1 MRAVPSSP
9 HLRQHP
15 VLNGDVLPDA
25 KEEQPAPEQAAREVP
40 SATPSSQLHVFG
52 NCAFDV
58 VRSAP
63 LRRLSDPV
71 LHRAQHSATMTRNS
85 PPLTA
90 LANDHGTCESFTSTD
105 FVGIGPTTTTTTG
118 ADSHSTP
125 SQPVLQTAPT
135 SDTAATNGTTSEAQ
149 TAAGIEWTID
159 KIVTRLQ
166 AGRQD
171 IRERHSR
178 LTGYIIESTKPIDR
192 RVHTGP
198 DLFAN
203 VRSSPVAENKGV
215 TMRVKFKQHLKSKRD
230 QREAHFIPICTRTN
244 IDRVPPYRFHHVE
257 IKKNILTPNT
267 MLTFVPHLRDLES
280 SEETKYN
287 IWLKE
292 LEDIDLKSG
301 FKPMNREEKLQLTI
315 QGEKAATVS
324 LYLDQWL
331 QSMAMPGC
339 TKSALISRTAAR
351 KPDDATTPRQK
362 SGIPHSQG
370 VENTTPGADRA
381 VRMFTEAF
389 QRVFRNGLP
398 ATKQID
404 LRRVL
409 MLDESADNI
418 MDSKPIVQD
427 ATSLD
432 AAAGPREVEDEDELA
447 ETNLA
452 TYYILGCLI
461 CYSHSC
467 DHGEYDNKNMKRTF
481 SMGSCSYLSDILKAR
496 RKGRI
501 HDAVTDK
508 LCRRQCYRRGA
519 DHVRMH
525 LHPRPWLEDERIVL
539 RSLYTTTRYSS
550 FRGDPICLAA
560 EFLDRSCD
568 EVFAEFT
575 SMGITLPQPQPGE
588 AARVKNL
595 SWYDRRR
602 KLLLGDW
609 QDHTFTHE
617 HQRRENLE
625 PCSHDGICAPRVC
638 SCVDAG
644 VLCEKF
650 CRCTVEEC
658 AYKFTGC
665 ACQSQ
670 GQTCQQ
676 NRKDR
681 PCICVQLNRE
691 CDPQL
696 CESCGVLERADPLN
710 ADEDDLQATG
720 CQNCDLQRGIGKSL
734 LLGQSQLEGCG
745 YGLFTAEPI
754 AQDEFVIEYVGELIT
769 HDEGVRREARR
780 GDVFDEESNVSYVFT
795 LLENEGIWV
804 DAAIYGNLSRYI
816 NHASEHDTRGCN
828 ITPRILYVNGEYRI
842 KFTAMRDIQAG
853 EELFFNYGENFPN
866 LTKKLLDDKAA
877 RKPETGKTKGA
888 RMARSEAD
896 ASVPLKT
903 AKLGRKR
910 GPGRPRVKRDVP
922 PGFVLE
928 TDARSPALCRSRKRK
943 RGGMDDE
950 AATAAAAAAEEEEEE
965 EVEAEADV
973 DGTSNPVVR
982 HRRATSQDAA
992 EAERDAEWPCSA
1004 VRNRPRRAS
1013 RKQWPS
1019 DTLTKHSEPP
1029 KKTRGKRGGARPGS
1043 GRPRK
1048 HPRPAPPKPV
1058 LDHYEFPDDSP
1069 PRPRKYAP
1077 RPRKPPMVPA
1087 AEKAETAA
1095 ASPGPSRNVMTMPES
1110 KRTAR
1115 PSNKTQVTEI
1125 LDSDDDAE
1133 NAAAGTM
1140 AFPVRVGRSR
1150 RDRSDSGSGS
1160 GQGNGDGTAGQP
1172 GRGHDDDGE
1181 DADVSVRQRSD
1192 RVPRNRRLPAKFR
1205 DEDIW
1210 N

>member
-1 MRAVPSSP
+1 MRAVRNSP
-9 HLRQHP
+9 RLHQHP
-15 VLNGDVLPDA
+15 VLDGDVFPEAGQQQSAHDQAAHAAEGA
-25 KEEQPAPEQAAREVP
+25 KEAHAA
-40 SATPSSQLHVFG
+40 TFSSQLEVFG
-52 NCAFDV
+52 HRIFD
-58 VRSAP
+58 SIHPAS
-63 LRRLSDPV
+63 LRRLSDPI
-71 LHRAQHSATMTRNS
+71 LHRVQRVATMDSNS
-85 PPLTA
+85 PPASGLV
-90 LANDHGTCESFTSTD
+90 NGHGTYESPTPTPGF
-105 FVGIGPTTTTTTG
+105 FVGIGSAT
-118 ADSHSTP
+118 ADTNMSSHSTP
-125 SQPVLQTAPT
+125 AQPAPQ
-135 SDTAATNGTTSEAQ
+135 SAFAAEAVAAINGTTPEPQ
-149 TAAGIEWTID
+149 TEAGIEWTTDEI
-159 KIVTRLQ
+159 ITRLQ

-178 LTGYIIESTKPIDR
+178 LTGYIIESTKPVDR

-203 VRSSPVAENKGV
+203 IRSTPVAENKGV
-215 TMRVKFKQHLKSKRD
+215 TMRVKFKQHLKAKRD
-230 QREAHFIPICTRTN
+230 QREAHYIPVCARTN
-244 IDRVPPYRFHHVE
+244 VDRVPPYRFHHVE

-287 IWLKE
+287 VWLKE

-315 QGEKAATVS
+315 QSEKAATVS

-331 QSMAMPGC
+331 QTMAMPGC
-339 TKSALISRTAAR
+339 TKSALISYMTAR
-351 KPDDATTPRQK
+351 EPDDAITPRQK
-362 SGIPHSQG
+362 SDILHSQG
-370 VENTTPGADRA
+370 AENTAPGADRA
-381 VRMFTEAF
+381 ARMFTEAF
-389 QRVFRNGLP
+389 QRVFRDGLP
-398 ATKQID
+398 AAKRID

-409 MLDESADNI
+409 MLDESVDNI
-418 MDSKPIVQD
+418 MDSKPIVKD
-427 ATSLD
+427 ATTLD
-432 AAAGPREVEDEDELA
+432 STGPHDVEDEDELA

-452 TYYILGCLI
+452 TYCILGCLI

-467 DHGEYDNKNMKRTF
+467 DHGEYDNKNLKRTF
-481 SMGSCSYLSDILKAR
+481 SMGSCSRLSDTLKAR

-501 HDAVTDK
+501 HDTVTDRI
-508 LCRRQCYRRGA
+508 CRRQCYRRSV
-519 DHVRMH
+519 DYVQMH

-539 RSLYTTTRYSS
+539 RSLYTTMRYSS

-560 EFLDRSCD
+560 EFLDRSCG

-575 SMGITLPQPQPGE
+575 SMGITLPQPEPCE
-588 AARVKNL
+588 APRVKNL
-595 SWYDRRR
+595 SWYDRNR

-609 QDHTFTHE
+609 QDHTITHA

-625 PCSHDGICAPRVC
+625 PCSHDGPCAPRVC

-665 ACQSQ
+665 ACHSQ

-710 ADEDDLQATG
+710 ADDDDLHATG
-720 CQNCDLQRGIGKSL
+720 CQNCDLQRGTGKSL

-754 AQDEFVIEYVGELIT
+754 AQDEFVTEYVGELIT

-828 ITPRILYVNGEYRI
+828 VTPRILYVNGEYRI

-877 RKPETGKTKGA
+877 RKPETAKTKGA

-896 ASVPLKT
+896 RSGPTKAT
-903 AKLGRKR
+903 RKR
-910 GPGRPRVKRDVP
+910 KPGRPKVKRDVP
-922 PGFVLE
+922 PGFVLK
-928 TDARSPALCRSRKRK
+928 TDAGSAPRHSRKRK
-943 RGGMDDE
+943 RRMDD
-950 AATAAAAAAEEEEEE
+950 AAEEEEEE
-965 EVEAEADV
+965 VEEEEEAAVGVV
-973 DGTSNPVVR
+973 DNGVLNPAVQR
-982 HRRATSQDAA
+982 NKATSEAA
-992 EAERDAEWPCSA
+992 DESKRDAEGPYSA
-1004 VRNRPRRAS
+1004 VLSRPRRAS
-1013 RKQWPS
+1013 RKTWQPE
-1019 DTLTKHSEPP
+1019 TPTKGSELP

-1048 HPRPAPPKPV
+1048 HPRPVPPKPV
-1058 LDHYEFPDDSP
+1058 TDHYEFPDDSS
-1069 PRPRKYAP
+1069 RCASAT
-1077 RPRKPPMVPA
+1077 KPLVGS
-1087 AEKAETAA
+1087 AA
-1095 ASPGPSRNVMTMPES
+1095 AAGAAAGAGAASSQVSSRNIITTPEP
-1110 KRTAR
+1110 KRTTRSSDRA
-1115 PSNKTQVTEI
+1115 QATEI
-1125 LDSDDDAE
+1125 KDSEDDAE
-1133 NAAAGTM
+1133 DVMGETMTFPTSTGRPPRDGHGHARSNGTETTTTTTTTQHDNDNAVDDAEDED
-1140 AFPVRVGRSR
+1140 VR
-1150 RDRSDSGSGS
+1150 
-1160 GQGNGDGTAGQP
+1160 TP
-1172 GRGHDDDGE
+1172 
-1181 DADVSVRQRSD
+1181 QRSH
-1192 RVPRNRRLPAKFR
+1192 RARIRRLPAKFR

-1210 N
+1210 T

>member
-1 MRAVPSSP
+1 MSP
-9 HLRQHP
+9 
-15 VLNGDVLPDA
+15 
-25 KEEQPAPEQAAREVP
+25 
-40 SATPSSQLHVFG
+40 
-52 NCAFDV
+52 
-58 VRSAP
+58 
-63 LRRLSDPV
+63 
-71 LHRAQHSATMTRNS
+71 NS
-85 PPLTA
+85 PPTSGLI
-90 LANDHGTCESFTSTD
+90 NGHGTTHENLAPYHGF
-105 FVGIGPTTTTTTG
+105 FVGLGSATDNTDAP
-118 ADSHSTP
+118 SHSMRAPLASHSASATKAAAINETTLEP
-125 SQPVLQTAPT
+125 QNEAHIDWSIEKIITQLQ
-135 SDTAATNGTTSEAQ
+135 
-149 TAAGIEWTID
+149 I
-159 KIVTRLQ
+159 
-166 AGRQD
+166 GRQD
-171 IRERHSR
+171 MRERHSR
-178 LTGYIIESTKPIDR
+178 LTSYIIESIKPIDR

-203 VRSSPVAENKGV
+203 VRSPPVAEDKGV
-215 TMRVKFKQHLKSKRD
+215 TMRVKFKQHLKAKRD
-230 QREAHFIPICTRTN
+230 QREAHYIPVCTRTN
-244 IDRVPPYRFHHVE
+244 VDRVPPYRFHHVE

-280 SEETKYN
+280 FEETKYN
-287 IWLKE
+287 VWLKE

-301 FKPMNREEKLQLTI
+301 FKPMNREEKLQLTV
-315 QGEKAATVS
+315 QGEKAALVS

-331 QSMAMPGC
+331 QAMAIPGC
-339 TKSALISRTAAR
+339 TKSALISYMAAR
-351 KPDDATTPRQK
+351 EPDDAITPRQK
-362 SGIPHSQG
+362 SDILHSQG
-370 VENTTPGADRA
+370 VENTTPGADKA
-381 VRMFTEAF
+381 ARMFTEAF
-389 QRVFRNGLP
+389 ERVFRDGLP
-398 ATKQID
+398 AAKQVD

-409 MLDESADNI
+409 MLDESVDNI
-418 MDSKPIVQD
+418 MDSKPIIKD

-432 AAAGPREVEDEDELA
+432 AAGPLDVEDEDELA

-452 TYYILGCLI
+452 TYCILGCLI

-481 SMGSCSYLSDILKAR
+481 SMGSCSRLSDTLKAR

-501 HDAVTDK
+501 HDTVLDK
-508 LCRRQCYRRGA
+508 ICRRQCYRRSA

-525 LHPRPWLEDERIVL
+525 VHPRPWLEDERIVL

-550 FRGDPICLAA
+550 FQGDPICLAA
-560 EFLDRSCD
+560 EFLDRTCD
-568 EVFAEFT
+568 EVFAEWT
-575 SMGITLPQPQPGE
+575 LMGITLPQPEPCE
-588 AARVKNL
+588 APRVKNL

-609 QDHTFTHE
+609 QDHTITHA

-625 PCSHDGICAPRVC
+625 PCSHDGPCAPRTC
-638 SCVDAG
+638 SCVNAG

-665 ACQSQ
+665 ACHSQ

-696 CESCGVLERADPLN
+696 CDSCGVLERADPLH
-710 ADEDDLQATG
+710 ADDGDLHATG
-720 CQNCDLQRGIGKSL
+720 CQNCDLQRGTGKSL

-754 AQDEFVIEYVGELIT
+754 NQDEFVIEYVGELIT

-780 GDVFDEESNVSYVFT
+780 GDVFDEGSNVSYVFT
-795 LLENEGIWV
+795 LLDNEGIWV

-888 RMARSEAD
+888 RMARSGPD
-896 ASVPLKT
+896 SSVIRPKGINLR
-903 AKLGRKR
+903 RKR

-928 TDARSPALCRSRKRK
+928 TDAGSAPGRPSRKRK
-943 RGGMDDE
+943 RRIMSDE
-950 AATAAAAAAEEEEEE
+950 AEEDEDEDEDEDEEEEEE
-965 EVEAEADV
+965 GEQEEQVEVEVKTRGAL
-973 DGTSNPVVR
+973 SPVVQR
-982 HRRATSQDAA
+982 WRVTSENDGAQSEQNAGGS
-992 EAERDAEWPCSA
+992 CSA
-1004 VRNRPRRAS
+1004 VSSRPRRVT
-1013 RKQWPS
+1013 RKAWQ
-1019 DTLTKHSEPP
+1019 SETPPKQRSELP

-1048 HPRPAPPKPV
+1048 HPRPAPAKSV
-1058 LDHYEFPDDSP
+1058 FDHYEFPDDP
-1069 PRPRKYAP
+1069 PQWPTKPFVAP
-1077 RPRKPPMVPA
+1077 AAVPA
-1087 AEKAETAA
+1087 AAA
-1095 ASPGPSRNVMTMPES
+1095 ASSSSVTSHGPARNTSTTTPEPQHTRRRS
-1110 KRTAR
+1110 DR
-1115 PSNKTQVTEI
+1115 TQVTEI
-1125 LDSDDDAE
+1125 KDSDDEAE
-1133 NAAAGTM
+1133 DVTAGNL
-1140 AFPVRVGRSR
+1140 ACSVSGRWFR
-1150 RDRSDSGSGS
+1150 RDDP
-1160 GQGNGDGTAGQP
+1160 GNSNRNGITPTPTPTPTTHQDRDKDISA
-1172 GRGHDDDGE
+1172 DDHVE
-1181 DADVSVRQRSD
+1181 DEDVRVRQRSH
-1192 RVPRNRRLPAKFR
+1192 RAARTRRLPAKFR